1 MHTLMTNSLNFNDFF
16 SSLYTVNVR
25 CTQTDLIIRY
35 SPRNFFQG
43 RIYAENH
50 PECGVTG
57 STHGPTFL
65 NMQIGTEPSEQKC
78 GISRAFDYES
88 ANRTLIF
95 VYIIIQQ
102 NPLVQMQSD
111 RYIKVGCISQFNRIG
126 SSTMPDVSLETSV
139 AFNGKDYDGTGSLVI
154 DKNFE
159 CPKLNIYIVDPFT
172 DEVIKEARIGQILK
186 FVIAME
192 SQFDHYDLRA
202 INLTASSEFDRLE
215 LINPSG
221 CPVSPSIFPAL
232 QPEKTFTSRRLSTK
246 FKAFKFATSPQVKF
260 TVIIQFC
267 HGNCIPINCGYGIIS
282 YGRKKRDT
290 NAAIVNKSPSPALD
304 KIIFPDETT
313 SASPLDPIKFPEP
326 PSPER
331 LIGVRTDTFGNPQ
344 GVQQYFG
351 GLKDNE
357 NEVPVEEDVITIPL
371 DVILNVLEPDASDG
385 SDRFVVGENDQ
396 ILVGSLCKWIKKCF
410 NKKNS
415 KCFFSASS
423 SSNFCLDESLI
434 IAIIIFWLIFQVLII
449 LGCCIMIQRYRKM
462 SVYDDDRSSFNNSSG
477 LFYPDSLDNRHVR
490 WADQRSIHDTYFQ

>member
-1 MHTLMTNSLNFNDFF
+1 MMFFF
-16 SSLYTVNVR
+16 SHTKLVNVR

-35 SPRNFFQG
+35 NPRNFFQG
-43 RIYAENH
+43 RIYADNH

-65 NMQIGTEPSEQKC
+65 NMRIGTEPSEQKC

-111 RYIKVGCISQFNRIG
+111 RYIKVGCISHFNRIG

-139 AFNGKDYDGTGSLVI
+139 AFNGNNYDGTGSLVI

-186 FVIAME
+186 FIISME
-192 SQFDHYDLRA
+192 SQYDHYDLRA
-202 INLTASSEFDRLE
+202 INLTASSEYDRLD

-221 CPVSPSIFPAL
+221 CPVNPSIFPVL
-232 QPEKTFTSRRLSTK
+232 QPEKTFTSRRLVTK

-267 HGNCIPINCGYGIIS
+267 HGSCIPINCGYGIVS
-282 YGRKKRDT
+282 YGRRKRET
-290 NAAIVNKSPSPALD
+290 TAAIVNKSPSPPSALE

-313 SASPLDPIKFPEP
+313 SAPPLDPIKFPEP
-326 PSPER
+326 PSFDK

-351 GLKDNE
+351 GLKE
-357 NEVPVEEDVITIPL
+357 NEVPDDDDVSKNDVIKIQLAVT
-371 DVILNVLEPDASDG
+371 LNVLEPDASDS

-396 ILVGSLCKWIKKCF
+396 ILVGSLCKREK
-410 NKKNS
+410 
-415 KCFFSASS
+415 
-423 SSNFCLDESLI
+423 
-434 IAIIIFWLIFQVLII
+434 
-449 LGCCIMIQRYRKM
+449 
-462 SVYDDDRSSFNNSSG
+462 DR
-477 LFYPDSLDNRHVR
+477 
-490 WADQRSIHDTYFQ
+490 

>member
-1 MHTLMTNSLNFNDFF
+1 M
-16 SSLYTVNVR
+16 R

-35 SPRNFFQG
+35 NPRNFFQG

-65 NMQIGTEPSEQKC
+65 NMQVGTETSEQKC

-102 NPLVQMQSD
+102 NPLVQLQSD
-111 RYIKVGCISQFNRIG
+111 RYIKVGCISHFNRIG

-139 AFNGKDYDGTGSLVI
+139 AFNGKDYEGTGSLVI

-172 DEVIKEARIGQILK
+172 DDVIKEARIGQILK

-221 CPVSPSIFPAL
+221 CPVNPSIFPAL
-232 QPEKTFTSRRLSTK
+232 QPEKTFTSRRLVTK

-260 TVIIQFC
+260 NVIIQFC
-267 HGNCIPINCGYGIIS
+267 HGNCIPVNCGYGIIS

-290 NAAIVNKSPSPALD
+290 AIVNKSPALG
-304 KIIFPDETT
+304 KINFPGETT
-313 SASPLDPIKFPEP
+313 SAPPLDPVKFPEP
-326 PSPER
+326 PSSEK

-351 GLKDNE
+351 GLKE
-357 NEVPVEEDVITIPL
+357 NEVPDEDVFNNDAITIPL
-371 DVILNVLEPDASDG
+371 NVVLNVLEPDASDG

-396 ILVGSLCKWIKKCF
+396 ILVGSLCKGTKELIKK
-410 NKKNS
+410 
-415 KCFFSASS
+415 
-423 SSNFCLDESLI
+423 
-434 IAIIIFWLIFQVLII
+434 
-449 LGCCIMIQRYRKM
+449 
-462 SVYDDDRSSFNNSSG
+462 
-477 LFYPDSLDNRHVR
+477 LF
-490 WADQRSIHDTYFQ
+490 